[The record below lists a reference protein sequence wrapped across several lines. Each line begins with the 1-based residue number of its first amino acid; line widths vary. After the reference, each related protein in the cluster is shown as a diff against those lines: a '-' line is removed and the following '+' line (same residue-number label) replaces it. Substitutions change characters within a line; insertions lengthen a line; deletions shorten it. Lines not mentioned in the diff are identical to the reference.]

1 MHCPSS
7 DFYHCMIYIL
17 RREEILL
24 ASKKDGILIKCQTI
38 SYYSFSIIR
47 FRAAQHQDLILCI
60 QFLVLITCHHHYVSL
75 SCLMHRLFSVLGV
88 PYFYNR
94 VPSDFCLQNLN
105 HPFYTLREQF
115 LSNRNHAHLALF
127 ACFNINQ
134 NDKTFTFHSL
144 GCFIIFYF
152 SGNVCIYMLDLL
164 EVCARPY
171 SIKTLNIN

>member
-1 MHCPSS
+1 MC
-7 DFYHCMIYIL
+7 
-17 RREEILL
+17 
-24 ASKKDGILIKCQTI
+24 
-38 SYYSFSIIR
+38 
-47 FRAAQHQDLILCI
+47 
-60 QFLVLITCHHHYVSL
+60 YVSFF
-75 SCLMHRLFSVLGV
+75 CLMHRLFSVLGV
-88 PYFYNR
+88 PYFYIR

-171 SIKTLNIN
+171 SIKTLNINWYHKSHLRARMRKFQFLLNAWNTFSCSKNEKKTCKFMLNTWHGESKSFVWYLMNSLIADID